1 MGMLNFPAKNDE
13 QTDGVKVLNR
23 LPVKWE

>member
-13 QTDGVKVLNR
+13 QTDVVRVLNR